1 MRIPTIVAIAA
12 LLVAGS
18 AHANVFDAKALAK
31 YDVSYQK
38 CEAQIPQMQG
48 RRDATYLGLYR
59 IKADAKSLARLNKL
73 RSGADY
79 AAEKKRAAAVPPTTA
94 TSAASAST
102 KLQHECTALWGE
114 SANAPR

>member
-1 MRIPTIVAIAA
+1 MRIPTIVATAA
-12 LLVAGS
+12 LFVAVS

-79 AAEKKRAAAVPPTTA
+79 AAEKKRAVAMTPKNPAG
-94 TSAASAST
+94 AASAGT
-102 KLQHECTALWGE
+102 KLEHECQALWGE
-114 SANAPR
+114 SANAPK